1 MRFIVGL
8 ALIATLTACETV
20 NIITQGDQKY
30 QVRFTD
36 PIAGKG
42 AASTELG
49 REAIKL
55 CPQGYQVIRDFVEVS
70 DGKQWF
76 VWDIECT

>member
-1 MRFIVGL
+1 M
-8 ALIATLTACETV
+8 IATLTACETV
-20 NIITQGDQKY
+20 NVIDQGDQNY

-36 PIAGKG
+36 PTAGKG

-49 REAIKL
+49 RESIKL
-55 CPQGYQVIRDFVEVS
+55 CPQGYEGRRDFVEVI

-76 VWDIECT
+76 VWDIKCT